1 MAGNNLI
8 TTSIGSDGDGVYF
21 RLSDLAS
28 LSSGT
33 YAFYIELKGEDDEN
47 YPDNEVKYITF
58 SREQGNLVLKNV
70 FEADSSGLKP
80 KGITPEEDQL
90 HIHNVT
96 LNDIKVESLKPSSKP
111 YVYLDQNDIL
121 HFGIPQGQDGLS
133 LYDLA
138 IKNGFQGSLDAFLKT
153 LVGPA
158 GPQGVTGRSTW
169 SMMIPVKPY
178 ATKLLWNTLNGASQ
192 SLPPK
197 VNDTVIMSNGKIALI
212 TKVTPDDRVG
222 GYFDIGNYIGDLSNS
237 SGGST
242 NNGIYYSAKELTNN
256 QSGVSLTVLKPS
268 VGINAVISP
277 GSLVLTPAGNLFMI
291 TSITKQTFTVGLVL
305 TNLHGSN
312 GDPGVVGPT
321 GATGPQ
327 GIRGYSFWSMKMAV
341 GGNVSGRYITDLYNA
356 SKTNM
361 PMVGDMVLQPG
372 GSVYQVTGVSNTD
385 DGSNGGG
392 TFNLG
397 SALFSINDQT
407 EYQALNDKLNNMQIG
422 GRNLVLNTDQDI
434 VVNDTANTGTSGFCY
449 GTIKLT
455 QQLKVGDQVTIS
467 AEGTLTGKGD
477 LNTYEAYLYDSAA
490 TNSRSLVA
498 SLVPGKRSSATLTV
512 TNLGGNGDTVLFIY
526 AGRFSDNE
534 GKKLVLHHLKVEL
547 GNVATDWTPAPEDAM
562 TSIQNNASDIAT
574 LNSSAMQNR
583 GTVDLPDFNLLTQAG
598 FYTITNPGGGKNYP
612 TGSWGTLEVNG
623 EVTDGN
629 GRIEQKYVGDLDG
642 TTFTRLYNNGNKT
655 WTAWVKVANQHD
667 IDTLSEEINS
677 LQQKVSSIS
686 EDDIL
691 AKTKQYVDDDI
702 LNGKW

>member
-1 MAGNNLI
+1 MLDLAGNELI

-47 YPDNEVKYITF
+47 YPDNEVKYLTF
-58 SREQGNLVLKNV
+58 SREQGNLVLNNV

-80 KGITPEEDQL
+80 KGITTEEDQL

-121 HFGIPQGQDGLS
+121 HFGIPQGQQGLS

-237 SGGST
+237 SGGSV

-256 QSGVSLTVLKPS
+256 QSGISLTVLKPT
-268 VGINAVISP
+268 VGINDVISA
-277 GSLVLTPAGNLFMI
+277 GSLVLTPSGNLFMI

-305 TNLHGSN
+305 TNLHGIK
-312 GDPGVVGPT
+312 GDPGVAGQNGDTGKSAYQVWLDAGNKGTETDFINSLKGEKGDPGSMGATGPT
-321 GATGPQ
+321 GATGKQ
-327 GIRGYSFWSMKMAV
+327 GSRGYSFWSMKMAT

-361 PMVGDMVLQPG
+361 PMVGDTVLQPD
-372 GSVYQVTGVSNTD
+372 GSVYQVTGVSNID

-397 SALFSINDQT
+397 SALFSIKG
-407 EYQALNDKLNNMQIG
+407 A
-422 GRNLVLNTDQDI
+422 
-434 VVNDTANTGTSGFCY
+434 TG
-449 GTIKLT
+449 
-455 QQLKVGDQVTIS
+455 
-467 AEGTLTGKGD
+467 AKG
-477 LNTYEAYLYDSAA
+477 
-490 TNSRSLVA
+490 
-498 SLVPGKRSSATLTV
+498 
-512 TNLGGNGDTVLFIY
+512 
-526 AGRFSDNE
+526 
-534 GKKLVLHHLKVEL
+534 
-547 GNVATDWTPAPEDAM
+547 ED
-562 TSIQNNASDIAT
+562 
-574 LNSSAMQNR
+574 
-583 GTVDLPDFNLLTQAG
+583 G
-598 FYTITNPGGGKNYP
+598 
-612 TGSWGTLEVNG
+612 
-623 EVTDGN
+623 
-629 GRIEQKYVGDLDG
+629 
-642 TTFTRLYNNGNKT
+642 
-655 WTAWVKVANQHD
+655 
-667 IDTLSEEINS
+667 
-677 LQQKVSSIS
+677 VSPS